1 MESARECVDL
11 IRKHSLLYKQPKV
24 LVNATEISTPE
35 SILSRYQ
42 TGEYIAKCWHS
53 PMKVAFYVSLNNLNG
68 LAMDTA
74 INRGANVNAFPTKE
88 LALDWLLAN
97 P

>member
-1 MESARECVDL
+1 MESAKECVDL
-11 IRKHSLLYKQPKV
+11 IKKHSILHKRPKV
-24 LVNATEISTPE
+24 LVNATQMSAPE

-53 PMKVAFYVSLNNLNG
+53 PMKVAFYVSLSNLNG

-74 INRGANVNAFPTKE
+74 INRGANVNAFPSKE
-88 LALDWLLAN
+88 LALDWLFSK